1 MIVRYLYLFFILL
14 IFNQSLAKS
23 GPGVEGGVAWGD
35 IGAEETAQRIAN
47 LSGSTTTV
55 TYDQATFYGRL
66 FYEYDLTKETFLDLG
81 YFLTGSLDA
90 TYTLSGASATEGYS
104 FNGIEGSYGFKSD
117 GLYFKG
123 GLHQSEVDGKASVTI
138 GGTTYAANASASGT
152 GFLFGGGIEEDSIRW
167 GLTYYNSV
175 GGIEDANLLVLFYGV
190 KF

>member
-1 MIVRYLYLFFILL
+1 MFVRYLYLFSILF

-23 GPGVEGGVAWGD
+23 GAGVEGGVAWGD

-66 FYEYDLTKETFLDLG
+66 FYEFDLSKETFLDLG

-104 FNGIEGSYGFKSD
+104 FNGIEGSYGFRSD
-117 GLYFKG
+117 GIYLKG
-123 GLHQSEVDGKASVTI
+123 GIHQSEIDGRASVTI
-138 GGTTYAANASASGT
+138 GGTTYAAKASASGT
-152 GFLFGGGIEEDSIRW
+152 GFLFGGGIEEDTTRW
-167 GLTYYNSV
+167 GITYYDSV
-175 GGIEDANLLVLFYGV
+175 GGIEDANLFVLFYGI